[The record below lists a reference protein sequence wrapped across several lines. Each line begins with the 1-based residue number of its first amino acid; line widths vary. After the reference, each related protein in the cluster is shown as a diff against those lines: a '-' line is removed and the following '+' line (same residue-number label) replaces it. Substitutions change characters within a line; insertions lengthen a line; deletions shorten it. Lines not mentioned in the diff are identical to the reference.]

1 MLTETAIKAPKPA
14 EKPFKLYDDRGLY
27 LLVNSARADSDSPLK
42 VTSRLWR
49 LKYRIGGKEK
59 LLALGAYPDISLKTA
74 RDRRDDARKLIANGI
89 DPLAQKKAERVATA
103 DTFAALAAEY
113 LDIKRKTLH
122 AKTLS
127 KAQWL
132 LDDWLNK
139 FLGKKPIGELTAA
152 DVLSVC
158 RRLESKGKHESA
170 HRARALA
177 SRVMRYGVATGRCE
191 RDPCADLRG
200 ALTPVKVRNHAAITD
215 PTKLGALLRA
225 IDGYDGQPSTM
236 YALRIA
242 PYVFVRPGELRYAE
256 WSEFELDGKE
266 PLWRIPAGRMKMRE
280 QHIVPLARQV
290 IDLLKKLEPLTGDGR
305 LLFPSLTSAER
316 PISDNTLNAALR
328 RMGYTAEQIVAHGF
342 RGTASTML
350 NEQNWNPDLIELQL
364 AHAERNKVRA
374 AYNRAERLPER
385 RKMMQAW
392 ADYLDG
398 LKAGGKVVSIRRRGA
413 RS

>member
-1 MLTETAIKAPKPA
+1 MLTETAIKAARPESKA
-14 EKPFKLYDDRGLY
+14 YKLYDERGMFLF
-27 LLVNSARADSDSPLK
+27 VPP
-42 VTSRLWR
+42 TGSRLWR

-74 RDRRDDARKLIANGI
+74 RARRDDARKLIANGI
-89 DPLAQKKAERVATA
+89 DPLAQKKAERTATA

-113 LDIKRKTLH
+113 LDRKRKTLH

-139 FLGKKPIGELTAA
+139 YIGNTSVRELTAA
-152 DVLSVC
+152 NVLSVC

-177 SRVMRYGVATGRCE
+177 SRVMRYAVATGRCDS
-191 RDPCADLRG
+191 DPCRDLRG
-200 ALTPVKVRNHAAITD
+200 ALTAVKVKNHAGITD
-215 PTKLGALLRA
+215 PAKLGALLRA
-225 IDGYDGQPSTM
+225 IDGYEGQPSTV

-256 WSEFELDGKE
+256 WSEFDLDSKE
-266 PLWRIPAGRMKMRE
+266 PLWRIPAGRMKMKE
-280 QHIVPLARQV
+280 QHLVPLARQV
-290 IDLLKKLEPLTGDGR
+290 VELLSELEPLTGDGR

-328 RMGYTAEQIVAHGF
+328 RMGYTSEQHVAHGF
-342 RGTASTML
+342 RSTASTLL
-350 NEQNWNPDLIELQL
+350 NELDWKPDLIELQL

-385 RKMMQAW
+385 RTMMSAW

-398 LKAGGKVVSIRRRGA
+398 LKAGGKVVAIRSGKR
-413 RS
+413 